1 MKKCALL
8 AAVAVFLL
16 CSFTAS
22 AAGSYPVTVPGGN
35 VYLKS
40 STTAGRITLEFSRY
54 GTGFPMAQRQF
65 FFMVP
70 ASAVSAGDLLA
81 FDAPCSY
88 KAAFFWSSR
97 DLSSM
102 DWPSNTYKAYILY
115 ASDFKVLAGSL
126 SASVSSS
133 TLSYPQGT
141 AFFDP
146 GEARSSGYYY
156 ISGILDEN
164 YKDLASLM
172 LSVGPEPTPTPEP
185 TPVPTQEPTPE
196 PTAEPTREPTP
207 APTAPPFSG
216 ISGPSESLGTFG
228 TLEGTQ
234 TEAYQAFKRLYDRLL
249 GIMTD
254 DSVPSPPPAGYF
266 PQPGASGSHAA
277 AYAADGPVGYAA
289 GDAADYDAQQVK
301 ASALVDQWLVRDG
314 QTAAVDESWNLS
326 PYSVEVAETGATLE
340 QGYRDGNT
348 YILHYRLR
356 LPVRFSYIGHTGSGL
371 ASPQIIA
378 GLSIDYEGDP
388 AGSFLHSFGTPSVS
402 LVQDASYDLL
412 CTLGFRDGGLS
423 GDVGAAFNN
432 IPVLDWAAETSY
444 EILVDFPL
452 YISALSSPTVFPNSF
467 QYEVTVTLE
476 DLELSNLEFIHVSDQ
491 ASSSVLEDIAEEQ
504 KKQHELENE
513 RYEQE
518 QETIKEANGTAS
530 DGLAAVTETLG
541 SWEIFVMPVTVTK
554 DFITA
559 ITSSSSAKLTFPSFS
574 LMGQTLW
581 PSYTFDLGKVAELFP
596 LLCNSLHLISGILVV
611 IWFLRYLWRKW
622 AIITGDDLPDGEVR

>member
-16 CSFTAS
+16 CSLTAS

-81 FDAPCSY
+81 FNAPCSY

-164 YKDLASLM
+164 YKDLASLTV
-172 LSVGPEPTPTPEP
+172 SVGPEPTPTPEP

-207 APTAPPFSG
+207 APTVPPFSG

-228 TLEGTQ
+228 ALEGTQ
-234 TEAYQAFKRLYDRLL
+234 TEAYQAFKRLYDRLFD
-249 GIMTD
+249 IMTD
-254 DSVPSPPPAGYF
+254 DSVPEPPPAGYF
-266 PQPGASGSHAA
+266 PEPGAAQAA
-277 AYAADGPVGYAA
+277 SYGADQAVGY
-289 GDAADYDAQQVK
+289 AADYDAEQVK
-301 ASALVDQWLVRDG
+301 GSALVDKWLVRDG
-314 QTAAVDESWNLS
+314 QTVTVDESWSLS
-326 PYSVEVAETGATLE
+326 PYSVEVAETSPTTGE
-340 QGYRDGNT
+340 GYRDGNT

-356 LPVRFSYIGHTGSGL
+356 LPVRFSYIGHKGSGL
-371 ASPQIIA
+371 ATPQLVAALNINYTREDAA
-378 GLSIDYEGDP
+378 GYQY
-388 AGSFLHSFGTPSVS
+388 FFGTPSVS
-402 LVQDASYDLL
+402 VEQDVVCDILSSLSFQDGLSGDAGACFYNVPVLDWTAQSSYDLL
-412 CTLGFRDGGLS
+412 
-423 GDVGAAFNN
+423 
-432 IPVLDWAAETSY
+432 I
-444 EILVDFPL
+444 DFPL
-452 YISALSSPTVFPNSF
+452 YITTLNNSLVFVNAF
-467 QYEVTVTLE
+467 EYEVTVSLNSISFE
-476 DLELSNLEFIHVSDQ
+476 NLELIHLSDQ
-491 ASSSVLEDIAEEQ
+491 TSSEILENIAAEQ
-504 KKQHELENE
+504 KKQNDLENE

-518 QETIKEANGTAS
+518 QETIKQATGSAT
-530 DGLAAVTETLG
+530 DGLTAVTGTLS
-541 SWEIFVMPVTVTK
+541 SWEIFTMPVTVTK
-554 DFITA
+554 DFVTA
-559 ITSSSSAKLTFPSFS
+559 IASSSSAKLTFPSFS